1 MVLLLVVGAAAFL
14 HAAVYVAV
22 LRRRVTFATS
32 SGVLRYHVLF
42 SGSVTVLLLAWL
54 AATSPPDAAAIAVAA
69 VSLLGIYSMSFLE
82 LWALADGGYS
92 LAILRYLVANPG
104 ANEEDCVACFSRLGV
119 AKQQQ
124 RLASIVTLGFARRT
138 GDRLAVSSLGRWVA
152 IGSKALLQICNIR
165 QRG

>member
-104 ANEEDCVACFSRLGV
+104 TDEKECIAHFSRLGIV
-119 AKQQQ
+119 KQQQ
-124 RLASIVTLGFARRT
+124 RLTSIVTLGFARRS
-138 GDRLAVSSLGRWVA
+138 GDRLEVSGLGRRVA
-152 IGSKALLQICNIR
+152 AAAGAVLWACNIR